1 VNTLN
6 SVWLVFL
13 LVLAFGLPF
22 CGSCAET
29 GDNYYKILKIKK
41 AAYDKATNSP
51 SEKMEAGLAYADWLN
66 FEKQNAVQLLNK
78 ELLELS
84 IANDSLSYP
93 RVVYQSAL
101 SKYNIQQYK
110 EALQEVWHGME
121 YGIKHKDTTESYIN
135 LGILGAK
142 CKLSL
147 NIHNNAVAD
156 AKEMKRKARL
166 FGLLYQEGRAARV
179 AAISFGMTGNLK
191 GTLKLFNE
199 ALILAIKANDKPYEN
214 LIKAEIGA
222 IYSRN
227 RHREPLAQ
235 YNKGK
240 ELLMEAYQFFRSN
253 EYKEKLPSLYEEIGT
268 WYLQNKEFEKAI
280 SYLDSSLQSNRQE
293 NHKLIWATAM
303 IEKAIALSELGKV
316 DKALGILDSVKVFT
330 KNNNYNQ
337 ITVRS
342 LRIKYQLL
350 AKQKRYEEAYLAAR
364 EFIEENSILS
374 GIKKGLNDTDYD
386 QNLNNYML
394 KNQLKMA
401 DIQVKQSNAQK
412 YFILVLVFVFAVGAT
427 VLFFLQLKLRKVNK
441 ELKENTIVVNEL
453 NSKLSASDNTKNKL
467 FRIIS
472 HDLKGPLSA
481 NLLAIRLISD
491 TIESGDT
498 AMIKKLTLMLTKS
511 NTAVLEMLDTLLNW
525 SAMQIDESKTYF
537 DNINLKG
544 LVEMIKRQFA
554 DQLVVKEIKIK
565 FEIDSTITFIS
576 DSNLLLIVLRNLVSN
591 AIKFSPRGSTIVVA
605 SGIIDGKPSIA
616 IVDQG
621 IGMPQE
627 LIDKIFTMD
636 ASKNRQGTDGEITN
650 GYGMMMIKDMTDKL
664 GIHIEIQSEVN
675 KGATFKLVFP
685 LEATANNL
693 ETVKASPLDGM
704 LK

>member
-1 VNTLN
+1 
-6 SVWLVFL
+6 
-13 LVLAFGLPF
+13 
-22 CGSCAET
+22 
-29 GDNYYKILKIKK
+29 
-41 AAYDKATNSP
+41 
-51 SEKMEAGLAYADWLN
+51 
-66 FEKQNAVQLLNK
+66 
-78 ELLELS
+78 
-84 IANDSLSYP
+84 
-93 RVVYQSAL
+93 
-101 SKYNIQQYK
+101 
-110 EALQEVWHGME
+110 
-121 YGIKHKDTTESYIN
+121 
-135 LGILGAK
+135 
-142 CKLSL
+142 
-147 NIHNNAVAD
+147 
-156 AKEMKRKARL
+156 
-166 FGLLYQEGRAARV
+166 
-179 AAISFGMTGNLK
+179 
-191 GTLKLFNE
+191 
-199 ALILAIKANDKPYEN
+199 
-214 LIKAEIGA
+214 
-222 IYSRN
+222 
-227 RHREPLAQ
+227 
-235 YNKGK
+235 
-240 ELLMEAYQFFRSN
+240 
-253 EYKEKLPSLYEEIGT
+253 
-268 WYLQNKEFEKAI
+268 
-280 SYLDSSLQSNRQE
+280 
-293 NHKLIWATAM
+293 
-303 IEKAIALSELGKV
+303 
-316 DKALGILDSVKVFT
+316 
-330 KNNNYNQ
+330 
-337 ITVRS
+337 
-342 LRIKYQLL
+342 
-350 AKQKRYEEAYLAAR
+350 
-364 EFIEENSILS
+364 
-374 GIKKGLNDTDYD
+374 
-386 QNLNNYML
+386 
-394 KNQLKMA
+394 
-401 DIQVKQSNAQK
+401 
-412 YFILVLVFVFAVGAT
+412 LVLVFVFAVGAT

-498 AMIKKLTLMLTKS
+498 AMVKKLTLMLTKS

-591 AIKFSPRGSTIVVA
+591 AIKFSPRGSTIVVS

-675 KGATFKLVFP
+675 KGSTFKLVFP
-685 LEATANNL
+685 LEATADNL